1 MFAGNLNRESPH
13 TNEASRQQQTQH
25 TQTQKCWTICSLSNG
40 NIISIWQCRKSMRGR
55 ERKLFVCGVAA
66 TLLPDTVYLLSPPPP
81 CRRRCKCE
89 YAIAEMICFFP
100 FYFYLIT
107 TLLITQNV
115 WIECSLQIGWEHNGF
130 DDISL
135 SLWAIKKCIKVDNE
149 LFIPFTPWMNE
160 TETLK
165 SMPAFFLISETIK
178 KTNI

>member
-1 MFAGNLNRESPH
+1 MVILFRFGNAAKVCEEERESYLYVVLLLHCCPIPFIYYPLPH
-13 TNEASRQQQTQH
+13 PAAVDVNASMQ
-25 TQTQKCWTICSLSNG
+25 SLK
-40 NIISIWQCRKSMRGR
+40 WY
-55 ERKLFVCGVAA
+55 V
-66 TLLPDTVYLLSPPPP
+66 
-81 CRRRCKCE
+81 
-89 YAIAEMICFFP
+89 FFP

-178 KTNI
+178 KKHLKPINRIR